1 MAEKKESI
9 EISYKANMSDLTKKL
24 AQMPNVTAK
33 EAKKMVG
40 ALDRQL
46 KQAESAAKRSAAAS
60 KKAMKAS
67 SAAAKKGAKDFK
79 KLATS
84 ASMVGASFI
93 AMGVGAIAFTQK
105 IADLTNEL
113 SDASTKTGIAVE
125 TLAGLR
131 LAAKG
136 SGLEFSNLEGGLIRF
151 QKSMVDSET
160 GTKKLED
167 AFGALKVKV
176 KDSEKN
182 FRSTNDTFNDVMKS
196 LSQMEAGAERNAI
209 AMEIFGKKAGP
220 GLIQSGAL
228 DNLESMTELATAF
241 GVAVDEKA
249 IGSMARFQRSMAT
262 FEVATQGS
270 FAKIME
276 SISGKNSISLGI
288 DAASSS
294 MVYFSS
300 LASDAF
306 ARAGQDAEN
315 LFGVLKM
322 GAIMISGTGTV
333 AERFEKSKELAK
345 ELALE
350 TKIVRSNYDN
360 MFSRANAEV
369 EKFNN
374 LAAKTKNIQKGTAV
388 ILGEQLETEKQKAKK
403 GKLSAAAAKAK
414 AKAEKEALKAL
425 KLAQKIME
433 GNQTLTEKIEDSL
446 VSNLDR
452 QASANEREINQIS
465 EKEARAQLQIERNL
479 ASEIKAI
486 NELEALTGK
495 TFPAEIA
502 REQAIEDA
510 SDAAFLASLEKQ
522 NALSDLKEE
531 LHDQELERI
540 DAIDQKETAAAKKR
554 IDEQFAIAG
563 AALGFSSAIIDNIE
577 ENSKAQ
583 ADAAQKMFR
592 LRQAESLAGIAM
604 ATAEGIVTANMKYPG
619 PVGMGLSAFLVST
632 AAIQAA
638 TVMAQT
644 PPSMHM
650 GGLANDET
658 SARVLKGEAVLDRST
673 VRRIGG
679 EQGVKN
685 LQQGGNSESGSVVII
700 QPFKH
705 FGRFAKEIG
714 YRKPRRTGIGSY

>member
-1 MAEKKESI
+1 MAQTNTV

-24 AQMPNVTAK
+24 AEMPNITAK

-46 KQAESAAKRSAAAS
+46 KQAENAAKRSSAAS

-79 KLATS
+79 KLASS
-84 ASMVGASFI
+84 ASMVGASFLS
-93 AMGVGAIAFTQK
+93 MGAGALAFTQK

-113 SDASTKTGIAVE
+113 SDASNKTGIAVE

-176 KDSEKN
+176 KDSNGN
-182 FRSTNDTFNDVMKS
+182 FRKTNDTFNDVMKA

-249 IGSMARFQRSMAT
+249 IASMARFQRSMAT
-262 FEVATQGS
+262 FEIATQGS
-270 FAKIME
+270 FAKIMD
-276 SISGKNSISLGI
+276 SIAGKNSISMGI

-294 MVYFSS
+294 VVYFSS

-333 AERFEKSKELAK
+333 AERLEQSRELAK

-360 MFSRANAEV
+360 MFTRANAEV

-374 LAAKTKNIQKGTAV
+374 LTAKTKKTQKETEV
-388 ILGEQLETEKQKAKK
+388 ILEEQLETEKQKAKRQK
-403 GKLSAAAAKAK
+403 QSAKHAKAK
-414 AKAEKEALKAL
+414 AKAEKEALKAQ
-425 KLAQKIME
+425 KEAQKIE
-433 GNQTLTEKIEDSL
+433 KGKLTLNQKIEDSL
-446 VSNLDR
+446 ISNLDR
-452 QASANEREINQIS
+452 LASESENELRMIK
-465 EKEARAQLQIERNL
+465 EKGARKQLQIERNL

-486 NELEALTGK
+486 NALEELTGQ
-495 TFPAEIA
+495 TFEAEIA
-502 REQAIEDA
+502 RELAIDDA
-510 SDAAFLASLEKQ
+510 SDAAFVAKVEKENAISELKENLHNLALENMEIENKQLEK
-522 NALSDLKEE
+522 NAQTRKDGFKAIREGLIGLNAASMDLMSNFTEGNKEAMIKLFRWQQASSLANIGMKTAEAITAALAYPPPLSVAM
-531 LHDQELERI
+531 I
-540 DAIDQKETAAAKKR
+540 ATAAATGGV
-554 IDEQFAIAG
+554 QS
-563 AALGFSSAIIDNIE
+563 AAVLS
-577 ENSKAQ
+577 
-583 ADAAQKMFR
+583 
-592 LRQAESLAGIAM
+592 ES
-604 ATAEGIVTANMKYPG
+604 
-619 PVGMGLSAFLVST
+619 
-632 AAIQAA
+632 
-638 TVMAQT
+638 
-644 PPSMHM
+644 PSFHM
-650 GGLANDET
+650 GGMMPGMMPGEVPATLL
-658 SARVLKGEAVLDRST
+658 RGEAVLDRST
-673 VRRIGG
+673 VERLGG
-679 EQGVKN
+679 ESGVRD
-685 LQQGGNSESGSVVII
+685 LQNNGNQTEEIVVNFPYKHIGRYQRDMNRRRASRVGS
-700 QPFKH
+700 
-705 FGRFAKEIG
+705 GRF
-714 YRKPRRTGIGSY
+714 